1 MVEFARQGP
10 EYTHGAGDDADPAH
24 AELEREVFVGG
35 VNEVVREGCVV
46 HRPAGPWSATVQRLL
61 AHLTETGFDGAPA
74 PLGLSADGREERV
87 EFLPGEV
94 GHDFAAPEVRSDASL
109 VAAAGLL
116 RRLHDASATFRRTDA
131 DVWYLPVREPAEVI
145 CHGDAATYNT
155 VFRGGLPVAF
165 IDFDTAHPAPRL
177 WDAAYT
183 AYRFVP
189 LYAPDEVEH
198 TQPAAEAR
206 RRLALF
212 ARAYGL
218 TDAQRA
224 ALPETAAER
233 LRAHVAL
240 MRDQAAAGHE
250 AFARH
255 LAEGH
260 DRRYLTD
267 ADWIERVYG
276 GLLRG
281 TRLTLRPV
289 RPQDHAWLLDHW
301 TAPDVRRFLYD
312 DEVLTSDQVGAEIER
327 SVRGFAED
335 GYGLWLV
342 EAAGV
347 DSDADTSPLDAGD
360 AAEAGEARIGTVGI
374 RPLEDLGLE
383 LYYSLAP
390 EAWGRGYATE
400 AAGAVRDHALGPLG
414 LPELLAEVD
423 EGNLASAAIV
433 AKLGLEPFEV
443 VPGVLGPMVRY
454 RPRRGEA
461 VI

>member
-1 MVEFARQGP
+1 MVEFERQGP
-10 EYTHGAGDDADPAH
+10 EYAHVAGDDADSAH
-24 AELEREVFVGG
+24 PEVEREVFVGG
-35 VNEVVREGCVV
+35 VNEVVREGGAVR
-46 HRPAGPWSATVQRLL
+46 RPAGPWSATVQRLL
-61 AHLTETGFDGAPA
+61 AHLTEDGFDGAPA

-87 EFLPGEV
+87 EFLPGEI

-109 VAAAGLL
+109 AAAAGLL

-198 TQPAAEAR
+198 TLPVAEAR

-212 ARAYGL
+212 AKAYGL

-255 LAEGH
+255 IAEGH

-289 RPQDHAWLLDHW
+289 RPDDHAWLLDHW
-301 TAPDVRRFLYD
+301 AGPDVRRFLYD
-312 DEVLTSDQVGAEIER
+312 GEVLTSDQVGEEIER

-342 EAAGV
+342 EAT
-347 DSDADTSPLDAGD
+347 DA
-360 AAEAGEARIGTVGI
+360 AAEADAAADSAASLLDGRIGTVGI

-390 EAWGRGYATE
+390 EAWGRGHATE
-400 AAGAVRDHALGPLG
+400 AARAVRDHALGALG

-443 VPGVLGPMVRY
+443 VPGVLGPMTRY
-454 RPRRGEA
+454 RIRRG
-461 VI
+461 